1 MKMKRYGLIGYPLSH
16 SFSGAYFASKFEIEN
31 IADCRYDLFPIEQ
44 ISELPALLYEFPELR
59 GLNVT
64 IPYKEQVL
72 NYLDSMTDAVEE
84 IGACNCI
91 KIDNGKLMGHN
102 TDVFGFEAILDPL
115 LLPQHRDAFIL
126 GTGGAAKAVAWVLK
140 KKGISYRFVSRSAS
154 SSNTISYADCT
165 EDMIHNTKLL
175 INTTPLGMYPQTD
188 QAPDLPYQAIGA
200 GHLLIDLIYNP
211 ARTLFL
217 LKGEERGAI
226 VENGLRMLELQADE
240 SWRIWQGQQ

>member
-1 MKMKRYGLIGYPLSH
+1 MKRYGLIGYPLSH
-16 SFSGAYFASKFEIEN
+16 SFSGAYFASKFEREK

-44 ISELPALLYEFPELR
+44 ISAFPSLLSELPELS

-72 NYLDSMTDAVEE
+72 PFLDSMTDAVKE

-91 KIDNGKLMGHN
+91 RIENGKLKGHN
-102 TDVFGFEAILDPL
+102 TDVYGFEEILNPL
-115 LLPQHRDAFIL
+115 LLPQHKEALII

-140 KKGISYRFVSRSAS
+140 KKEISFRFVSRTKAS
-154 SSNTISYADCT
+154 SGVIGYEECT
-165 EDMIHNTKLL
+165 EDMIHKTKLL
-175 INTTPLGMYPQTD
+175 INTTPLGMYPNID

-200 GHLLIDLIYNP
+200 EHLLIDLIYNP

-240 SWRIWQGQQ
+240 SWRIWQG